1 VTDLAGVLDQLRG
14 CAWVDLTHAFRPG
27 VPRYHEFPDEQRRKV
42 FDYPDGFLV
51 HEYRHIG
58 QWGTHVDPPSHFID
72 GGRSLDQL
80 PVTDMILPLVVL
92 DARAQVA
99 ADPDY
104 AAGAALVEAH
114 EAEHGPVP
122 EGAFVALCTGWSE
135 RWPDPAA
142 VANGGRTPGWH
153 VSALELLV
161 EERGIAAIGHETTD
175 TDPATTIAT
184 GSIPAETYI
193 LQRDRW
199 QIEALAGLDR
209 VPARG
214 ALIVASWPKPE
225 GGSGFPARC
234 FAIVP

>member
-1 VTDLAGVLDQLRG
+1 MTDLAGVLDQLRG